1 VPNALTGSGCGS
13 YVNPGNPNAY
23 IKTQCFAIPTAPN
36 LAFWNA
42 NCIGGDST
50 SLQCFNLRGN
60 LGRNTLTGPGLL
72 NFDLSV
78 VKNNYV
84 KRVSDAFNVQFRTEF
99 FNALNRANFAPP
111 LDNRNI
117 FDAKGAAIA
126 NAGLI
131 TSTQTPSRQIQLALK
146 IIW

>member
-1 VPNALTGSGCGS
+1 M
-13 YVNPGNPNAY
+13 
-23 IKTQCFAIPTAPN
+23 
-36 LAFWNA
+36 
-42 NCIGGDST
+42 
-50 SLQCFNLRGN
+50 
-60 LGRNTLTGPGLL
+60 
-72 NFDLSV
+72 
-78 VKNNYV
+78 
-84 KRVSDAFNVQFRTEF
+84 VSDAFNVQFRKEF

>member
-1 VPNALTGSGCGS
+1 MLTGPNCGS
-13 YVNPGNPNAY
+13 YVNAGNPTRY
-23 IKTQCFAIPTAPN
+23 IRTQCFEVPN
-36 LAFWNA
+36 P
-42 NCIGGDST
+42 IT
-50 SLQCFNLRGN
+50 LRGN

-78 VKNNYV
+78 AKNNYV
-84 KRVSDAFNVQFRTEF
+84 KRVSDAFNVQFRTEC
-99 FNALNRANFAPP
+99 FNVFNRANFAPP

-117 FDAKGAAIA
+117 FDATGAAIP

-146 IIW
+146 IIC